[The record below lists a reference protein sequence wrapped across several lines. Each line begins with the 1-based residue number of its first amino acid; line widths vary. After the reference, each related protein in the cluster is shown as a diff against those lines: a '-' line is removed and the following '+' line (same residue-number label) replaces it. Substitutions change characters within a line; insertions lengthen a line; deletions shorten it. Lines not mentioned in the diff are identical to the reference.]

1 MVIWGMVY
9 YYLPTLFEIIWVSF
23 GVVED
28 WHRAWRF
35 FFSMRVIF
43 FVPSWSH
50 WIVELSLQSPCLFV
64 KQCLC
69 WSIHDLR
76 SSKHPNLSSS
86 RNKLLQHV
94 TNITQK
100 IPIPAPDAPRQ
111 FSASPGAPC
120 RVAHFGQRPRLRLAE
135 FPAVHGVPGTRRS
148 PRCHHGA
155 QVQGPKVFVEVVMGI
170 WWTFDGS

>member
-76 SSKHPNLSSS
+76 SSNHPKNSDSSS
-86 RNKLLQHV
+86 RCSKAV
-94 TNITQK
+94 
-100 IPIPAPDAPRQ
+100 
-111 FSASPGAPC
+111 FSI
-120 RVAHFGQRPRLRLAE
+120 
-135 FPAVHGVPGTRRS
+135 
-148 PRCHHGA
+148 PRCAVPRGAFWAASQTAPGRVSCSAWSTRNQAFAAMPSRGSGAGTEGFCGGWHGNL
-155 QVQGPKVFVEVVMGI
+155 MDI
-170 WWTFDGS
+170 WWKLMGTQDLLSFIGC